1 MSFTKLTVGQNI
13 PVLASRSVQIYAFL
27 LLLSTWFI
35 LLHLFLFVFV
45 CVTLCVCVCVC
56 FGWWVVEGE
65 WGGGG
70 GLRLLQTQ
78 SDVGTEP

>member
-27 LLLSTWFI
+27 LLLLSTWFI

-45 CVTLCVCVCVC
+45 CVTLCVCVC

-65 WGGGG
+65 WG